1 MSTLDAKHVKKKNL
15 NPKLLAIA
23 AVLLILLALLF
34 LATPLLR
41 MNSGFQRDGNLPNQ
55 FNGQPLPGEENG
67 FTAPGTIQPGQGF
80 PGQGGS
86 NIPGRQFGAGGGR
99 MGFELLG
106 GMGGTIVYAVALLI
120 SLIAALGMFMVKRWG
135 QLLGIIMAVFYGL
148 LALVS
153 LLPILLLSFMGM
165 RNPLNLALGIVN
177 LLLPV
182 AVIVLASIPGKEL
195 AVPAT
200 PLVPPTAPTQA

>member
-1 MSTLDAKHVKKKNL
+1 MSTLDAKTVRKKNL

-23 AVLLILLALLF
+23 AVLLILLALSF
-34 LATPLLR
+34 LATPLLG

-55 FNGQPLPGEENG
+55 FNGQSLPGGENG
-67 FTAPGTIQPGQGF
+67 FPAPGNIPPGQGF

-86 NIPGRQFGAGGGR
+86 NIPGRQFGAGGAR
-99 MGFELLG
+99 MGVGLLA
-106 GMGGTIVYAVALLI
+106 GMGGTIVYAIALLI

-135 QLLGIIMAVFYGL
+135 QVLGIIMAVFYGL

-153 LLPILLLSFMGM
+153 LLPILLFSVMGM
-165 RNPLNLALGIVN
+165 RNPLNLILSIVN

-182 AVIVLASIPGKEL
+182 AVVVLASIPGKEL
-195 AVPAT
+195 AVHGT
-200 PLVPPTAPTQA
+200 PLAPPAAPTQA

>member
-1 MSTLDAKHVKKKNL
+1 MSTLDAKLVKKKNL

-41 MNSGFQRDGNLPNQ
+41 KDSGFQRDSNLPNQ
-55 FNGQPLPGEENG
+55 FNGQSLPGGENG
-67 FTAPGTIQPGQGF
+67 FPAPGNIQPGQGL

-86 NIPGRQFGAGGGR
+86 DIPGRQFSAGSGM
-99 MGFELLG
+99 MGFGLLG

-120 SLIAALGMFMVKRWG
+120 SLIAAVGMFMVKRWG
-135 QLLGIIMAVFYGL
+135 QVLGIIMAVFYCL

-153 LLPILLLSFMGM
+153 LLPILLFSFMGM
-165 RNPLNLALGIVN
+165 RNPLNLVLGMVD
-177 LLLPV
+177 LLIPV

-195 AVPAT
+195 VAPGTKVAPPA
-200 PLVPPTAPTQA
+200 APTQA